1 MNSILDSVE
10 IGDTPPSGD
19 GTIDINTTFWR
30 WRGFVCV
37 TLLLFNSF

>member
-19 GTIDINTTFWR
+19 GTIDINTTF
-30 WRGFVCV
+30 GGGEDLCV
-37 TLLLFNSF
+37 